1 MELGLFNGNL
11 YRLADTR
18 DKELFLMS
26 RNDINGFMK
35 VPDYYDYK
43 GDLITNLFE
52 RKINENDLEDAY
64 ELWHD
69 VIYKG
74 ERFELV
80 NYVETL
86 LDGEPVTIA
95 TSDAAKAKK
104 FGLPRVD
111 HGVYEKEIP
120 ISDIEAIIE
129 IKEPLYQFE
138 KTKQTTTRTIP
149 KDEIMDYAKYIAS
162 FA

>member
-1 MELGLFNGNL
+1 MAYGVFKNNL
-11 YRLADTR
+11 YRISDNQNGKIDLIS
-18 DKELFLMS
+18 DKKE
-26 RNDINGFMK
+26 NGFHEYVNIIGEK
-35 VPDYYDYK
+35 NNKLFVK
-43 GDLITNLFE
+43 LIS
-52 RKINENDLEDAY
+52 ENDLEDAY
-64 ELWHD
+64 ELWQD

-104 FGLPRVD
+104 FGFTHVD
-111 HGVYEKEIP
+111 HAVYEKEIP

-138 KTKQTTTRTIP
+138 ETKATTTRTIP
-149 KDEIMDYAKYIAS
+149 RDEIMDYVRYIAS

>member
-1 MELGLFNGNL
+1 MDIGLYHGKQ
-11 YRLADTR
+11 YRIG
-18 DKELFLMS
+18 KF
-26 RNDINGFMK
+26 NDINLHLLSHSKDKGFTEFINSK
-35 VPDYYDYK
+35 GVLVPNKYIID
-43 GDLITNLFE
+43 IP
-52 RKINENDLEDAY
+52 IADLEDAY
-64 ELWHD
+64 ELWQD

-86 LDGEPVTIA
+86 LEREPVTIA
-95 TSDAAKAKK
+95 TSDSAKAKK
-104 FGLPRVD
+104 FGFTRVD

-129 IKEPLYQFE
+129 IKEHLFQFE
-138 KTKQTTTRTIP
+138 DTKPTTTRTIP
-149 KDEIMDYAKYIAS
+149 KDEITDYVKYIAS

>member
-1 MELGLFNGNL
+1 MAMGLYKGKL
-11 YRLADTR
+11 YRVGTTYEREKRLNLVSGTKDVGFKEYI
-18 DKELFLMS
+18 DKEGNIDNSLF
-26 RNDINGFMK
+26 IK
-35 VPDYYDYK
+35 T
-43 GDLITNLFE
+43 ITE
-52 RKINENDLEDAY
+52 GELEDAY

-95 TSDAAKAKK
+95 TSDAVKAKK
-104 FGLPRVD
+104 FGFTHVD
-111 HGVYEKEIP
+111 YAVFEKEIP

-138 KTKQTTTRTIP
+138 DTKPTKTRTIP